1 VFRHHLAALALAGAM
16 VLPFTAS
23 AQLAPGPS
31 ATGPAATSTS
41 APGRGFQG
49 RRGFRRR
56 DPYMRIMRGLNLTDA
71 QKQQIAT
78 IERNT
83 RATERQQIE
92 GVLTDAQRA
101 QLRAKLAQLRPQGQ
115 PNATQP
121 NTLQP
126 GAPRPTPRP

>member
-1 VFRHHLAALALAGAM
+1 MFRHHLAALALAGAM

-78 IERNT
+78 IVRNT
-83 RATERQQIE
+83 RTTERQQIE

-101 QLRAKLAQLRPQGQ
+101 QLRARLAQLRPQGQ

-126 GAPRPTPRP
+126 GAPRATPRP